1 MERLTEVTEDLVKL
15 ISGCGDHNL
24 HHPWPGKQPFH
35 TQQFTMATITSAKR
49 VLAISKGLVTLSS
62 KLSSTGEITNTR
74 LGLVAAS
81 SIAAGTL
88 VYRYALPWLQ
98 SENAIL
104 RQALEGGGSN
114 PVDVDSTVVE
124 HQPAPQREEV
134 LMIGDVPLVLT
145 DEVVPVEADAPVK
158 RRIRKGCRGQ
168 FIREMVA
175 AVKLRLGTPRCT
187 MANRRA
193 VQRVA
198 REEMREFNLRKT
210 VAASVIPLIVE
221 ATFVPSKWEV
231 RAAEVSNS
239 CLAQARKAKMA
250 VLLEMAGFTT
260 A

>member
-1 MERLTEVTEDLVKL
+1 
-15 ISGCGDHNL
+15 
-24 HHPWPGKQPFH
+24 
-35 TQQFTMATITSAKR
+35 
-49 VLAISKGLVTLSS
+49 
-62 KLSSTGEITNTR
+62 
-74 LGLVAAS
+74 
-81 SIAAGTL
+81 
-88 VYRYALPWLQ
+88 
-98 SENAIL
+98 
-104 RQALEGGGSN
+104 
-114 PVDVDSTVVE
+114 VDVDSTVVE

-158 RRIRKGCRGQ
+158 RRIIKGCRGQ

>member
-1 MERLTEVTEDLVKL
+1 
-15 ISGCGDHNL
+15 
-24 HHPWPGKQPFH
+24 
-35 TQQFTMATITSAKR
+35 
-49 VLAISKGLVTLSS
+49 
-62 KLSSTGEITNTR
+62 
-74 LGLVAAS
+74 
-81 SIAAGTL
+81 
-88 VYRYALPWLQ
+88 
-98 SENAIL
+98 
-104 RQALEGGGSN
+104 
-114 PVDVDSTVVE
+114 
-124 HQPAPQREEV
+124 
-134 LMIGDVPLVLT
+134 
-145 DEVVPVEADAPVK
+145 
-158 RRIRKGCRGQ
+158 
-168 FIREMVA
+168 
-175 AVKLRLGTPRCT
+175 